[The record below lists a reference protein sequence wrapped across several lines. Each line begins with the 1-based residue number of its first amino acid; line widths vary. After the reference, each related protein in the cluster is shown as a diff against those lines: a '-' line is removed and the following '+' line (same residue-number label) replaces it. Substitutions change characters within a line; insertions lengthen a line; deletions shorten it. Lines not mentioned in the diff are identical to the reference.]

1 MKEDTRLISN
11 GGAKNIGR
19 DSKTGDLLH
28 KLPNGRIYAQKSD
41 GQLYPHSGPG
51 VHALDRGAYNALGVY
66 NKFGRTE
73 KAEAIL
79 KSMNINPQARSAA
92 LKVLKENGKWAFILK
107 RK

>member
-41 GQLYPHSGPG
+41 GQLYPYSGPG

-79 KSMNINPQARSAA
+79 KSMNINPQAR
-92 LKVLKENGKWAFILK
+92 VC
-107 RK
+107 

>member
-41 GQLYPHSGPG
+41 GQLYPHSGPS

-79 KSMNINPQARSAA
+79 KSMNINPKARSAA